1 MFKKNFR
8 LFTLQGIPVEINIS
22 WLFLLAF
29 VTWSFATGF
38 YPESYPGLFTS
49 AARWALSLLTALLLF
64 TSILIHEFSHSIV
77 ALRGGMP
84 IRRITLFMF
93 GGVAQMGHEVD
104 EPSLELRM
112 AAAGPLMTL
121 VLVGVFLGVAF
132 LARGVPFL
140 SILFGTVGA
149 INIGIFVFNMVPG
162 FPLDGGRILR
172 AVIWKRT
179 GSVRKATRIATG
191 VGQVFAWVLVAGG
204 VFNFFR
210 YGNLV
215 SGIWMVLVGL
225 FLRQAAERSYRQVV
239 WKKSLAEV
247 KVGEVMRRD
256 APAIEPS
263 TDLETLVEEFF
274 LRFHLDSLPV
284 VEGGML
290 LGIVYLDDV
299 TAIDRSAWAGISA
312 ADVARKIDHSSVA
325 RPDDPAWT
333 LFVPL
338 MQQGRGIVP
347 VAGPD
352 GRLAGIVT
360 RRDYSALLD
369 VMSTVGPRGG
379 APG

>member
-1 MFKKNFR
+1 MFNKNLR

-22 WLFLLAF
+22 WLFVLAL

-49 AARWALSLLTALLLF
+49 AAKWTLSLLTALLLF
-64 TSILIHEFSHSIV
+64 TSILIHEFSHAIV
-77 ALRGGMP
+77 ASRGGLP
-84 IRRITLFMF
+84 IKRITLFMF

-121 VLVGVFLGVAF
+121 VLVGVFLGAAT

-149 INIGIFVFNMVPG
+149 INIGVFVFNMVPG

-172 AVIWKRT
+172 AIIWKRT
-179 GSVRKATRIATG
+179 GNVRKATRIATG
-191 VGQVFAWVLVAGG
+191 VGKVFAWILVAGG
-204 VFNFFR
+204 AFNFLV
-210 YGNLV
+210 YDNLV
-215 SGIWMVLVGL
+215 SGIWMVFIGL
-225 FLRQAAERSYRQVV
+225 FLRQAAARSYRQII
-239 WKKSLAEV
+239 WKKSLAEM
-247 KVGEVMRRD
+247 KIGDVMRRD
-256 APAIEPS
+256 MPAIDPS

-284 VEGGML
+284 VSGGML

-299 TAIDRSAWAGISA
+299 TAIDRGEWTGISA
-312 ADVARKIDHSSVA
+312 ADVVRKIDPSSVA

-338 MQQGRGIVP
+338 VQQGRGIVP

-352 GRLAGIVT
+352 GRLAGVVT

-369 VMSTVGPRGG
+369 VMSTVGSRRAG
-379 APG
+379 PG